1 MKTKWNQMIRKKLE
15 TKINLQKIKK
25 NKIDES

>member
-1 MKTKWNQMIRKKLE
+1 MKTKWNQMIRKKLK
-15 TKINLQKIKK
+15 TKINIQKIKK